1 MSLLVVGSV
10 ALDDIEAPAGS
21 VRGVLGG
28 AASYVSVA
36 ASYFVP
42 VRAVGVVGSDFDPAH
57 LDFLASRDIDLQ
69 GIYTAEGPTF
79 RWGGRYH
86 SSLNRRDTLFTE
98 LGVFD
103 GFNPTL
109 PESYRD
115 SRYVF
120 LANIHPEL
128 QLSVLDQARAPAF
141 CAMDTMNFW
150 IEGTPQ
156 ELARTLE
163 RVNGLV
169 INDEESLLLTGAAS
183 VIRAAELIRA
193 MGPEIVVI
201 KRGEHGALLFDETG
215 VFSAPGFP
223 LRNVVDPTGAGD
235 SFAGGFMG
243 ELARAGTLDHDTL
256 RRAVIAGSVLA
267 SFCCESFG
275 LDRLRTLGSAEID
288 ARTREFRELVRF

>member
-1 MSLLVVGSV
+1 MSLLVVGSL
-10 ALDDIEAPAGS
+10 ALDDIEAPAGK
-21 VRGVLGG
+21 VQGVLGG
-28 AASYVSVA
+28 AASYFAIA

-42 VRAVGVVGSDFDPAH
+42 VRAVGVVGRDFDRAH
-57 LDFLASRDIDLQ
+57 LDFLASRGIDIS
-69 GIYTAEGPTF
+69 GIYTADGPTF

-86 SSLNRRDTLFTE
+86 ASMNQRDTLFTE

-103 GFNPTL
+103 GFDPSL

-120 LANIHPEL
+120 LANIHPDL
-128 QLSVLDQARAPAF
+128 QLAVLDQARAPVF

-150 IEGTPQ
+150 IEGTREQ
-156 ELARTLE
+156 LVKTLS
-163 RVNGLV
+163 RVDALV
-169 INDEESLLLTGAAS
+169 INDEESLQLSARSNVIQAAAA
-183 VIRAAELIRA
+183 IREL
-193 MGPEIVVI
+193 GPEIVVI
-201 KRGEHGALLFDETG
+201 KRGEYGALLFDSTG

-223 LRNVVDPTGAGD
+223 LPDVLDPTGAGD

-243 ELARAGTLDHDTL
+243 SIARSGSHDPESL

-275 LDRLRTLGSAEID
+275 LDRFRSLQQAEID
-288 ARTREFRELVRF
+288 GRIEAFRLLTQF